1 MVWEIYLNKGI
12 FREGVFLYI
21 ENIRL
26 INFRNYNSLNVKLN
40 KNMNIFIGKNAQG
53 KTNLLESI
61 YLCATGG
68 SFRTNKDREL
78 INFNKK
84 EAYVGANVGLNGS
97 GRFIE
102 IKLDRNGPKRV
113 KINRVELDN
122 LKELNSGLSVII
134 FSPEDLKIVKGSPIE
149 RRNFLDLSIS
159 QIRPVYKYNLNRYNK
174 ILYQRNNLLKS
185 NKSNMDIL
193 NLLEIF
199 DIQMAKTGTEV
210 ILARRE
216 FIKRLSNESCII
228 HKQLTLENENLDL
241 DYISNVDF
249 YNKNKDEIESNF
261 FKKLKSNTKRDLI
274 IKSTEIG
281 PHRDD
286 IEIKINNMDT
296 RAFASQGQQRTI
308 VLSIKLSQVEI
319 INIENGIYPVLLL
332 DDVFSELDEERRKY
346 LSKSFNKIQ
355 TIITSTDLLGLEEL
369 EKTNKSIFYIDNG
382 EIIYEE

>member
-1 MVWEIYLNKGI
+1 LWYNILGFPNQMVWEIYLNKGI

-241 DYISNVDF
+241 DYF
-249 YNKNKDEIESNF
+249 
-261 FKKLKSNTKRDLI
+261 I
-274 IKSTEIG
+274 IK
-281 PHRDD
+281 
-286 IEIKINNMDT
+286 IKM
-296 RAFASQGQQRTI
+296 
-308 VLSIKLSQVEI
+308 K
-319 INIENGIYPVLLL
+319 
-332 DDVFSELDEERRKY
+332 
-346 LSKSFNKIQ
+346 
-355 TIITSTDLLGLEEL
+355 
-369 EKTNKSIFYIDNG
+369 
-382 EIIYEE
+382 